1 MNIIVGITGATG
13 AVFGVRMLEWL
24 KKTDAETHLVISPW
38 AAATILHETGYTM
51 KDVEKARIFYV
62 FPQRPGGPHFKRFL
76 SNGRNDC
83 RTVQYEDVG
92 GHPHRYGG

>member
-24 KKTDAETHLVISPW
+24 KKTDAETHLVISVGSGNDP
-38 AAATILHETGYTM
+38 ARNGIYDERRG
-51 KDVEKARIFYV
+51 KARIFYV
-62 FPQRPGGPHFKRFL
+62 LPQRPGGPHFKRFL